1 MFLFAYV
8 TACSILLLIVPT
20 EIYSPAYGYVF
31 KIASSC
37 FNASVMPTNLGWPEA
52 FGFRIEGHGPVI
64 ITDVEDTGS
73 AHAAG
78 LQPGDIIVEL
88 SGENVRECSKQELIQ
103 RARASTRCPP
113 SMVVVSKVKIVTVP
127 RNKEGG
133 FGITLRGDSPVYI
146 RSVEFSS
153 TARAAGIR
161 SGDLILEVNEENVR
175 YSSKLEVLELMKCTG
190 RKLNLVL
197 ISGGLNSTITT
208 GISRQNAA
216 EHRYEKAK
224 SFHQQV
230 TSNIKYVALLLVCP
244 LRWSIIWLEM
254 IRRKHAC

>member
-1 MFLFAYV
+1 
-8 TACSILLLIVPT
+8 
-20 EIYSPAYGYVF
+20 
-31 KIASSC
+31 
-37 FNASVMPTNLGWPEA
+37 MPTNLGWPEA
-52 FGFRIEGHGPVI
+52 FGFQIEGRGPVI
-64 ITDVEDTGS
+64 ITNVEDTGS

-88 SGENVRECSKQELIQ
+88 NGENVRECSKQELIQ
-103 RARASTRCPP
+103 HARVSSRCPP
-113 SMVVVSKVKIVTVP
+113 SMVVVSKVKIVTLP
-127 RNKEGG
+127 RGKDGG

-153 TARAAGIR
+153 TARTAGIR

-175 YSSKLEVLELMKCTG
+175 YSTKFEVLELVKRTG
-190 RKLNLVL
+190 KKLNLVL
-197 ISGGLNSTITT
+197 ISGGINSPITT

-230 TSNIKYVALLLVCP
+230 HK
-244 LRWSIIWLEM
+244 
-254 IRRKHAC
+254 

>member
-1 MFLFAYV
+1 MSIYF
-8 TACSILLLIVPT
+8 TAVSM
-20 EIYSPAYGYVF
+20 S
-31 KIASSC
+31 
-37 FNASVMPTNLGWPEA
+37 TNSRWPEA
-52 FGFRIEGHGPVI
+52 FGFQIEGRGPVV

-88 SGENVRECSKQELIQ
+88 NGENVRECSKQELIQ
-103 RARASTRCPP
+103 RARVSTKCPP
-113 SMVVVSKVKIVTVP
+113 SMVVVSKIKLATVP
-127 RNKEGG
+127 RNREGG

-153 TARAAGIR
+153 TARAAGVR

-175 YSSKLEVLELMKCTG
+175 YSTKFEVLDLMKRTG
-190 RKLNLVL
+190 RKLKLVL
-197 ISGGLNSTITT
+197 ISGGLNSTIMTA
-208 GISRQNAA
+208 ISRQNTA

-230 TSNIKYVALLLVCP
+230 ISL
-244 LRWSIIWLEM
+244 
-254 IRRKHAC
+254 

>member
-1 MFLFAYV
+1 MLYDNNSNHFFSP
-8 TACSILLLIVPT
+8 TFQCLLLIVP
-20 EIYSPAYGYVF
+20 IVFCSPAYIYAL
-31 KIASSC
+31 KILRKSAR
-37 FNASVMPTNLGWPEA
+37 FNFLRMPTNLGWPET
-52 FGFRIEGHGPVI
+52 FGFRVEGRGPVV

-88 SGENVRECSKQELIQ
+88 NGENVRDCSKQELIQ
-103 RARASTRCPP
+103 RVRASAKCPP

-153 TARAAGIR
+153 TARTAGIR

-175 YSSKLEVLELMKCTG
+175 YSTKFEVLKLINHTE
-190 RKLNLVL
+190 RKLMLVL
-197 ISGGLNSTITT
+197 ISGGIHSTITT
-208 GISRQNAA
+208 GISRQNTA
-216 EHRYEKAK
+216 ERRYENAK
-224 SFHQQV
+224 GFHQQV
-230 TSNIKYVALLLVCP
+230 GSHLIELVP
-244 LRWSIIWLEM
+244 M
-254 IRRKHAC
+254 